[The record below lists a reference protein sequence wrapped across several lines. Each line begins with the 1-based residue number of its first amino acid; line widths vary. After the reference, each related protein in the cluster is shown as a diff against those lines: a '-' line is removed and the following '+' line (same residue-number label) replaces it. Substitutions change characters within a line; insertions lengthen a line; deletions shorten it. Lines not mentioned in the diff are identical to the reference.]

1 GATGPQGLQG
11 LKGDTGATGPQG
23 LQGLKGDT
31 GATGPQGLQGLKGAT
46 GATGA
51 NGSDATVTKASL
63 LATSPLTVSG
73 SGKVV
78 DSNLTIG
85 ITTKT
90 LTTTTPAT
98 VLKVVNGTGATLT
111 DVQVNMVP
119 AVTKPAYLYTDP
131 AGTIAWS
138 PDMPW
143 VLGGNDGNDGL
154 TAEKNFGT
162 KVNFDLPFIT
172 NNKERMR
179 LDTGGRLGIGTS
191 NPKYGIHLVN
201 NSTDDLMDDLKLAT
215 YSSGTNSPSF
225 SFLHSLGTEAT
236 PIVLTSGLAMGAFN
250 FQAQTTTT
258 GIQSLSSVTAYY
270 QGGSGTAAK
279 SNLEFKT
286 SNTLSLEIA
295 SNGDLLPGVDASGV
309 TTGVLNLGN
318 INQRWRTLYCANAVN
333 VVSDIRLKQ
342 NITPLKYG
350 LSEVLKINPISY
362 TLKND
367 QTNKVQLGFSA
378 QQLQTLIPEVVE
390 EGKDEN
396 KTLGVYYSEMIPVLI
411 NAIKEQQAEI
421 EQLKSLVKELKD
433 KK

>member
-1 GATGPQGLQG
+1 NLTITYTDGTSSEVGNVKGEKGNDGKTGPTGPQGPQ
-11 LKGDTGATGPQG
+11 GPQG
-23 LQGLKGDT
+23 
-31 GATGPQGLQGLKGAT
+31 AP
-46 GATGA
+46 
-51 NGSDATVTKASL
+51 GSDATVTKASL
-63 LATSPLTVSG
+63 IATSPITVSG

-85 ITTKT
+85 INSKN

-98 VLKVVNGTGATLT
+98 VLKVVNGSGAALT

-131 AGTIAWS
+131 TGIIAWS
-138 PDMPW
+138 LDMPW
-143 VLGGNDGNDGL
+143 VLGGNDANDGL
-154 TAEKNFGT
+154 TKEKNFGT
-162 KVNFDLPFIT
+162 VTNFDLPFIT

-179 LDTGGRLGIGTS
+179 LDTDGRLGIGTN
-191 NPKYGIHLVN
+191 NPKYGIHLIN

-215 YSSGTNSPSF
+215 YSNGTNSPSF
-225 SFLHSLGTEAT
+225 SFLHSRGSETA
-236 PIVLTSGLAMGAFN
+236 PAVLTSGLAMGAFN
-250 FQAQTTTT
+250 FQAQTGTTA
-258 GIQSLSSVTAYY
+258 GAIQSLSSVIAYY
-270 QGGSGTAAK
+270 EGGTGTAAK

-318 INQRWRTLYCANAVN
+318 INQRWRTLYCANVVN
-333 VVSDIRLKQ
+333 VSDIRLKQ
-342 NITPLKYG
+342 NIVPLKYG
-350 LSEVLKINPISY
+350 LKEIMKIEPISY

-367 QTNKVQLGFSA
+367 ATNEIQLGVSA
-378 QQLQTLIPEVVE
+378 QQMQIVLPEVVE
-390 EGKDEN
+390 EGKDVN
-396 KTLGVYYSEMIPVLI
+396 KTLGVHYTEMIPVLI

-421 EQLKSLVKELKD
+421 EQLKSLVKELTD